1 MQTLIHLQQ
10 AVLAALAMT
19 WKISYSSAGAFSLPC
34 ISSATDAPPTT
45 TRHST
50 VKMAPTQNLTL
61 FATNHAGCDSNK
73 PTLAPPHHAH

>member
-1 MQTLIHLQQ
+1 MQNLIHLQQ

-50 VKMAPTQNLTL
+50 VKRAPNKNLTL
-61 FATNHAGCDSNK
+61 FATNHAGCDNK
-73 PTLAPPHHAH
+73 PTLASPTTP